1 MNDRDRLKQIRALRD
16 HLERLP
22 ASPQRDRI
30 LDDVRSRAVDVESGM
45 RAAPMRPLVAEVDV
59 RSPEPPSATLT
70 TPNKVPLPEPS
81 RKRPRRRAT
90 PTKTHQARV
99 RDDSLRSRSS
109 VVGAVAAASAAT
121 VPRATPLLQGVRL
134 CLDDDPV
141 VSSESDGYRPT
152 APWARGLR
160 G

>member
-22 ASPQRDRI
+22 TSPQRDRI
-30 LDDVRSRAVDVESGM
+30 LDDVRSRAVDIESGM
-45 RAAPMRPLVAEVDV
+45 RTVPMRPLVPEADV

-70 TPNKVPLPEPS
+70 LPDKVPLPDPD
-81 RKRPRRRAT
+81 RKRPRPRAG
-90 PTKTHQARV
+90 PAKTHQARV
-99 RDDSLRSRSS
+99 RDDSVRSRSS
-109 VVGAVAAASAAT
+109 VAGAVVAASAT
-121 VPRATPLLQGVRL
+121 VPTATPLLEGVRL
-134 CLDDDPV
+134 CLDDDV
-141 VSSESDGYRPT
+141 VVASEPDGYRPM